1 MPKLILLDSK
11 RAVREFELSGALAI
25 GRHASNQIQLDEE
38 RASRTHCRVRFENG
52 RALLEDLD
60 SANGV
65 YLNGLKVKS
74 CELKHNDRIVV
85 GGTTLLFEDTPALG
99 RRGDTVVL
107 REAITLPPAEKPAPT
122 KDALHKIAAVKPR
135 SRGRRSKKLTFA
147 SVAGLV
153 VSTVGFCAGIYLL
166 WQALHP
172 RDDSSASAE
181 NENAR
186 TRSPTIK
193 LSIPADSPPPDE
205 RERASVKPAPDSA
218 RQNAR
223 LDEALKAALAQRDR
237 ALASGNF
244 LGAKAAVRA
253 FFNALNAS
261 ESASAQALAGKREAA
276 ETERVINAAFE
287 LELTQARDALT
298 ARRFQLFTQRCTAL
312 LSNDPAGNHGAQAR
326 TLLEGLDERTAP
338 LALAAKSKAREELA
352 LGHLELARAAAENAL
367 GELSGTRW
375 AGDISALHL
384 QLIMAA
390 GLLDEMELARAKKA
404 AAGEK
409 VSVSFAAKKFDGVLL
424 KLAGLNAQIQS
435 GAATL
440 ALNLNALDS
449 ATFTRLLEQ
458 LGLRERHAELACLW
472 TLLGRA
478 DEAYAESESALKNPG
493 SAPLAACL
501 AGMLANASN
510 LHLYDFSGWRQQADW
525 DALGGSWMT
534 QNEKYVLVSADGGET
549 VLKEERI
556 GGAFPLKNARLN
568 FDLEILQPSPG
579 WFFACEFGAPGQS
592 LSLQFSEGELALAD
606 KTGAKTRVDFKLQ
619 GAPLSARVEVVIDG
633 DAAQV
638 RVNAQAVA
646 ELVCPGISAVKGTVG
661 FQARQCACSLD
672 NVILRTVQ
680 AR

>member
-1 MPKLILLDSK
+1 MPKLILLDTK
-11 RAVREFELSGALAI
+11 RAVREYELLGALCI
-25 GRHASNQIQLDEE
+25 GRHESNQIQLDEE
-38 RASRTHCRVRFENG
+38 RASRMHCRVRLENG

-65 YLNGLKVKS
+65 YLNGLKVKAA
-74 CELKHNDRIVV
+74 ELKHNDRIRV
-85 GGTTLLFEDTPALG
+85 GGTTLLFDDTPVHG

-107 REAITLPPAEKPAPT
+107 KEAITLPPSEKPAPT
-122 KDALHKIAAVKPR
+122 KDALHKIADAKP
-135 SRGRRSKKLTFA
+135 SARGRRSKKMPLA
-147 SVAGLV
+147 ALAGLAG
-153 VSTVGFCAGIYLL
+153 SAMLFCVAIYFL
-166 WQALHP
+166 WHALHFK
-172 RDDSSASAE
+172 DDAAVIAEKE
-181 NENAR
+181 NER
-186 TRSPTIK
+186 VRPGVIK
-193 LSIPADSPPPDE
+193 LSIPVESRLPENSTRQPAASGADILKQ
-205 RERASVKPAPDSA
+205 R
-218 RQNAR
+218 AR
-223 LDEALKAALAQRDR
+223 LADALKSALAQRDR

-244 LGAKAAVRA
+244 LGAKAALRA
-253 FFNALNAS
+253 FLNALNAD
-261 ESASAQALAGKREAA
+261 ESASVQALTARREAE

-287 LELTQARDALT
+287 LELTQARDALA
-298 ARRFQLFTQRCTAL
+298 ARRFQIFTQRCTAL
-312 LSNDPAGNHGAQAR
+312 LSNDPKGAYGAQAR
-326 TLLEGLDERTAP
+326 KLLEGLDERTAP
-338 LALAAKSKAREELA
+338 LGLAAKAKAREALA
-352 LGHLELARAAAENAL
+352 LGHLELARAAVENAL

-390 GLLDEMELARAKKA
+390 GLLDDMEVARAKKA
-404 AAGEK
+404 AVGEK
-409 VSVSFAAKKFDGVLL
+409 VNVSIASKKIDGELL
-424 KLAGLNAQIQS
+424 KLTGLNAQLQS

-449 ATFTRLLEQ
+449 AEFVRLIEQ

-478 DEAYAESESALKNPG
+478 EEAYSESEAALKNPG

-501 AGMLANASN
+501 AGMLANATN

-549 VLKEERI
+549 VLKEERM

-568 FDLEILQPSPG
+568 FDFEILQPSPG
-579 WFFACEFGAPGQS
+579 WFFACEFGAAEQG
-592 LSLQFSEGELALAD
+592 LSLQFSEGELSLAD
-606 KTGAKTRVDFKLQ
+606 KTGAKARVAFKLQ
-619 GAPLSARVEVVIDG
+619 GTPLSARVEVVLDG
-633 DAAQV
+633 DKAQV
-638 RVNAQAVA
+638 RVAGHAVA
-646 ELVCPGISAVKGTVG
+646 ELLCPGLSGVKGTVG